1 MVRQRRTVTASVAL
15 VAVAAVAYLW
25 ATGLMDSL
33 YAYRSPFASAPLS
46 AGAPVGSPLS
56 GRVVIVLVDGLRVDT
71 AADPTVMPVL
81 DRLRRSGASATLHS
95 TTPSYSIPSWTVLM
109 TGAWPDLS
117 DGPAM
122 NPLAGQTSR
131 TWTQDNL
138 MAAAHRAGL
147 TTAYAGTDWFP
158 QLFQPG
164 TVDHLAPVHEETDA
178 ADEASTAA
186 LLGFLAADQ
195 GDLLLLHLN
204 EVDHAGHHAGGPRDP
219 RWNAAAAKA
228 DARIGRVAAALDPQR
243 DTILVVSDHG
253 HVDAGG
259 HGGQDA
265 IVLQEPLVV
274 SGAGIRPGRYGDH
287 DQVDVAPT
295 VATLLGTNLPA
306 VNQGHPLV
314 ELLAGAA
321 DLTAAETAQQAQLL
335 QRYAAS
341 LGAATPEVVA
351 GTDPVSAYQKSL
363 SDLRGSALTK
373 ERLLRG
379 GVAVAAVALLGLLLV
394 RSRRPRR
401 WFAVG
406 AVVYVLTFHLQYAV
420 LRGRTYSLSSVL
432 SSGDVIS
439 VTAVCAAVAFLVA
452 WVVTVTGG
460 GAELRTTLGSTHLW
474 LTAWVLA
481 VLAVPALW
489 TALVNGP
496 TVTWT
501 LPEMTS
507 MFLGFSAILQALVV
521 AALALVLLP
530 VAALVARRV
539 GRGQVAG

>member
-1 MVRQRRTVTASVAL
+1 MAL
-15 VAVAAVAYLW
+15 VAVAAAAYLW

-33 YAYRSPFASAPLS
+33 YAYRSPFAAAPLS
-46 AGAPVGSPLS
+46 AGLPVGSPLA
-56 GRVVIVLVDGLRVDT
+56 GRVVVVLVDGLRVDT
-71 AADPTVMPVL
+71 AADPAVMPEL

-109 TGAWPDLS
+109 TGAWPELS

-158 QLFQPG
+158 QLLQPG
-164 TVDHLAPVHEETDA
+164 TVDHLAPLHEETDA
-178 ADEASTAA
+178 ADEASTVA

-204 EVDHAGHHAGGPRDP
+204 EVDHAGHHAGGPRDQ
-219 RWNAAAAKA
+219 RWDAAATKA
-228 DARIGRVAAALDPQR
+228 DARIGRVAAALDPRR
-243 DTILVVSDHG
+243 DTIVVVSDHG

-274 SGAGIRPGRYGDH
+274 SGAGIRPGSYGDH

-295 VATLLGTNLPA
+295 VATLLGTSLPA

-314 ELLAGAA
+314 DLLAGVA

-341 LGAATPEVVA
+341 LGAATPEVA
-351 GTDPVSAYQKSL
+351 AQSDPISAYQKAL
-363 SDLRGSALTK
+363 ADLRSSALTK

-379 GVAVAAVALLGLLLV
+379 GVAVAAVALLALLLA

-406 AVVYVLTFHLQYAV
+406 ALVYAVTFHLQYAV

-432 SSGDVIS
+432 SSGDVIAATS
-439 VTAVCAAVAFLVA
+439 VCAAVAFLVA
-452 WVVTVTGG
+452 SAVTLAGG
-460 GAELRTTLGSTHLW
+460 GPRLREDLGSTHLW
-474 LTAWVLA
+474 LAAWVLA
-481 VLAVPALW
+481 GLAIPALW
-489 TALVNGP
+489 TAVVNGP

-507 MFLGFSAILQALVV
+507 MFLGFSAVLQALVV

-530 VAALVARRV
+530 AAALASRALGRR
-539 GRGQVAG
+539 RATA